1 MRLWGRAGTLVPL
14 QAAFLSRRAPR
25 APIVGLA
32 TPATLGRGAGQPL
45 ASRSLNT
52 QCSIRVGRRSGERAL
67 GGRVLIKS
75 DPRPRPARRAP
86 RIFIISEYAVAR
98 DGLRLLLQEQADFRV
113 VGVASDC
120 VSATRPARQRRPDI
134 LLLELATA
142 VLPDG
147 SAVHKLATN
156 CAPARLMVL
165 APRLERSAISDALQ
179 LGVHGVVLKEVPVEV
194 LFRSIRAVAAG
205 QYWVGREIVADL
217 VQSLRAIGGGA
228 VPAPKR
234 RTFGLTARELE
245 IVSALIG
252 GGANKEIARRCGISE
267 KTVKHHLTSI
277 FDKLGLSS
285 RLEVVLFAMHHQLVS
300 VEE

>member
-1 MRLWGRAGTLVPL
+1 
-14 QAAFLSRRAPR
+14 
-25 APIVGLA
+25 
-32 TPATLGRGAGQPL
+32 
-45 ASRSLNT
+45 
-52 QCSIRVGRRSGERAL
+52 
-67 GGRVLIKS
+67 VLIKS
-75 DPRPRPARRAP
+75 DPRPRPVRRAP
-86 RIFIISEYAVAR
+86 RIFIISEHAVSR
-98 DGLRLLLQEQADFRV
+98 DGLRLLLQEQAGFRV

-120 VSATRPARQRRPDI
+120 VSATRPARRRRPDI

-142 VLPDG
+142 VLPEG
-147 SAVHKLATN
+147 SAVHKLATD

-165 APRLERSAISDALQ
+165 APRLERSAITDALQ

-217 VQSLRAIGGGA
+217 VQSLRAIGGA

-285 RLEVVLFAMHHQLVS
+285 RLEVVLFAIHHQLVS
-300 VEE
+300 LEE

>member
-1 MRLWGRAGTLVPL
+1 
-14 QAAFLSRRAPR
+14 
-25 APIVGLA
+25 
-32 TPATLGRGAGQPL
+32 
-45 ASRSLNT
+45 
-52 QCSIRVGRRSGERAL
+52 
-67 GGRVLIKS
+67 
-75 DPRPRPARRAP
+75 
-86 RIFIISEYAVAR
+86 
-98 DGLRLLLQEQADFRV
+98 
-113 VGVASDC
+113 
-120 VSATRPARQRRPDI
+120 
-134 LLLELATA
+134 LLELATA

-300 VEE
+300 FEE